1 MVDNRKGLN
10 DGTSSFR
17 RSIEPW
23 GKEDKEME
31 ENQILT
37 ERQMEILS
45 LVAQGKTYKEVA
57 GKLYVT
63 ERTVKYHMGEILKKL
78 HMRNRVQVIAY
89 TSQLGLI
96 DLAE

>member
-1 MVDNRKGLN
+1 
-10 DGTSSFR
+10 
-17 RSIEPW
+17 
-23 GKEDKEME
+23 ME